1 MAIRTLKSRIEAAGE
16 NISEQLN
23 ILADVIEGIS
33 WEPEK
38 VAKYSQIAHKIR
50 GAQVYSVDGGLRFDF
65 TTGNIRE
72 IATILGVPE
81 EDIIDPIKFT
91 RAMTDKV
98 VTLSTSVELKSGR
111 IENLKGQ
118 VALLNTAIDQLEVER
133 DNLQKICNR
142 RKVVNRVL
150 AGILAVTILAGVLVP
165 IIISNSNKD
174 NDGGKDNSNDAQ
186 HNFLVDGHAAYLAI
200 IRAIEKTGA
209 ELNDIDIGDYINSIK
224 DSELYNSIAN
234 FLEQHGHEIPEDVT
248 LGDYVEGLYQPE
260 PELETPVTLEE
271 TNLSAYL
278 KIVNSLKVLGYEIDE
293 STDISDFVD
302 ALDDNAENG
311 KDLETLEVI
320 YKLLATNGF
329 EIPEDLTIGEYIES
343 LRGDYGSDSNVDI
356 DFDLSE
362 TNQSAYYKIINLLK
376 ENDFDIDTDTD
387 ISDLINSLDDD
398 ENNTEALEVK
408 EQIIKFLQDNEFEID
423 EDTDLG
429 QFIEDLL
436 PQVPTYEQGAQDA
449 YQAVVDIL
457 EANGFDVQDIL
468 SPDGLLDIDVIE
480 EELAPFVREA
490 IVNAGIV
497 NNISEE
503 VDEWLNLYS
512 DDLDNY
518 MTLNIAIEALRNHII
533 NNPEFDPDDVDSE
546 LGVLGGLVRDLVD
559 AQETIA
565 YQQEQIE
572 ALQSQVGVS
581 DKTDGSS
588 SNESENQTNTPVAGG
603 TENEDDST
611 TTGGA
616 SQEENN
622 DNFVGRK

>member
-16 NISEQLN
+16 NISEQLKV
-23 ILADVIEGIS
+23 LADAIESIA

-38 VAKYSQIAHKIR
+38 VAKYTQIAQKIR
-50 GAQVYSVDGGLRFDF
+50 NADVHSVAGELRFDF
-65 TTGNIRE
+65 TEGNIRE
-72 IATILGVPE
+72 IATILGVPA
-81 EDIIDPIKFT
+81 EDIADPIKFT

-98 VTLSTSVELKSGR
+98 VTLSSSVTLKSGR
-111 IENLKGQ
+111 INRLNAQ
-118 VALLNTAIDQLEVER
+118 VSLLNTAIDQLTIEK
-133 DNLQKICNR
+133 DNLTKICNR
-142 RKVVNRVL
+142 RKVANRVL

-165 IIISNSNKD
+165 IFIYNRNNDNGNNSSD
-174 NDGGKDNSNDAQ
+174 DQQ
-186 HNFLVDGHAAYLAI
+186 HDFLVDGNAAYLAI
-200 IRAIEKTGA
+200 IKALEKNGV
-209 ELNDIDIGDYINSIK
+209 EIGNIDIGDYINSIK
-224 DSELYNSIAN
+224 DSDLYNGIAN
-234 FLEQHGHEIPEDVT
+234 FLEQHGHEIPDDIT
-248 LGDYVEGLYQPE
+248 LGDYVEGLYQVQPE
-260 PELETPVTLEE
+260 VEAPPTLAE

-278 KIVNSLKVLGYEIDE
+278 KIVNSLKVLGYEIDDT
-293 STDISDFVD
+293 TDISDLID
-302 ALDDNAENG
+302 ALDDNVENVR
-311 KDLETLEVI
+311 DIETLEG
-320 YKLLATNGF
+320 LTSFLETSGF
-329 EIPEDLTIGEYIES
+329 EVPEDMTIGEYVES

-533 NNPEFDPDDVDSE
+533 NNPEFNPDDVDSE

-603 TENEDDST
+603 AENEDDST